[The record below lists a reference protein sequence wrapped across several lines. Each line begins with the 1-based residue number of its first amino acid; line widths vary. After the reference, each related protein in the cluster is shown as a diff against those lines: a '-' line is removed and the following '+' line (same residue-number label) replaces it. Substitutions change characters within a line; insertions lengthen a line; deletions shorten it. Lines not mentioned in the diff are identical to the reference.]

1 MAINWKSKVLL
12 FKIETAY
19 GTDPTPTGALNA
31 ILATQIRLSPMEGQ
45 DKSRELELPYHGAQ
59 PTIPTELHMK
69 LAFRV
74 EAKGSGT
81 KGTAP
86 SFGPLLRACGMA
98 ETIVATT
105 SVTYNPISS
114 GHEAGTFYLWIGGTL
129 YKMMGSRGT
138 ATLHVDKQDIPY
150 IEFEFTG
157 LFTVA
162 SEVVRATPDLAA
174 QLANKPKV
182 ANSASTPTFTINGV
196 SLVMRSFAWRFANS
210 VETRFLIGS
219 ESVLITD
226 RADAIDATVEAVPLT
241 TLNPYQLSIDQTTVA
256 LSLVHGTTAGKI
268 MTVSQPALLLQRLTS
283 LENQQNILE
292 WPLKGLAL
300 PVSGNDQG
308 TIVFT

>member
-1 MAINWKSKVLL
+1 MAIYWNSKVLL
-12 FKIETAY
+12 FKIEAAY

-59 PTIPTELHMK
+59 ATIPTDLHMK

-81 KGTAP
+81 KGTVPA
-86 SFGPLLRACGMA
+86 FGPLLRACGMA
-98 ETIVATT
+98 ETIIATT

-114 GHEAGTFYLWIGGTL
+114 GHEAGTFYLWIGSTL
-129 YKMMGSRGT
+129 YKMKGSRGT

-150 IEFEFTG
+150 FEFDFTG

-182 ANSASTPTFTINGV
+182 ANSANTPTFLINSV
-196 SLVMRSFAWRFANS
+196 AFVMRSFAWRFANS
-210 VETRFLIGS
+210 VEPRFLIGS
-219 ESVLITD
+219 ESAEITGRD
-226 RADAIDATVEAVPLT
+226 DAVDTTVEAVPVT
-241 TLNPYQLSIDQTTVA
+241 TFNPYQLSIDQTTMP
-256 LSLVHGTTAGKI
+256 LSLVHGTAAGKI
-268 MTVSQPALLLQRLTS
+268 MTVNLPALQLQRTTS
-283 LENQQNILE
+283 LENQQNIVE

-300 PVSGNDQG
+300 PVNGNDQG

>member
-1 MAINWKSKVLL
+1 MPINWKSKVLL
-12 FKIETAY
+12 FKIETVY

-31 ILATQIRLSPMEGQ
+31 VLATQVRLSPMEGQ
-45 DKSRELELPYHGAQ
+45 DKNRELEMPYHGPQA
-59 PTIPTELHMK
+59 TIPTELSMK

-74 EAKGSGT
+74 EAKASGT
-81 KGTAP
+81 KGTPP

-98 ETIVATT
+98 EVIVATT
-105 SVTYNPISS
+105 SVTYSPISS

-129 YKMMGSRGT
+129 YKMKGARGSAKLRI
-138 ATLHVDKQDIPY
+138 DKQDIPY
-150 IEFEFTG
+150 FEFEFTG
-157 LFTVA
+157 LFAVA
-162 SEVVRATPDLAA
+162 TETAPATPDLAA

-182 ANSASTPTFTINGV
+182 ATSATTPTFTINAV
-196 SLVMRSFAWRFANS
+196 SLVLRSFTWDFANA

-226 RADAIDATVEAVPLT
+226 RADAVNATVEAVALT
-241 TLNPYQLSIDQTTVA
+241 TLNPYQLAIDQTTVA
-256 LSLVHGTTAGKI
+256 LSLVHGTVAGKI

-283 LENQQNILE
+283 IENQQNIVE